1 MHTNEYIYKRRLE
14 NSLKKKKKKKNSYK
28 TEKTTTKTFKVA
40 EESNYQN

>member
-14 NSLKKKKKKKNSYK
+14 NSLKKKKKNSYK